1 MFEVFIVYDRDGD
14 GHQPKSLE
22 RDNKPQVVALL
33 QPVDGKL
40 PADEPLPL
48 VIYYGNINNWLWWI
62 TIHGNAKSN
71 RNSPTEVT
79 SINRIC
85 TE

>member
-14 GHQPKSLE
+14 VHQPKSLE

-40 PADEPLPL
+40 PADELLPL
-48 VIYYGNINNWLWWI
+48 VVDILREHKQLVVVDNNTRERQI
-62 TIHGNAKSN
+62 Q
-71 RNSPTEVT
+71 
-79 SINRIC
+79 
-85 TE
+85 

>member
-40 PADEPLPL
+40 SADEPLPL
-48 VIYYGNINNWLWWI
+48 VVDILREHKQLVVVDNNTRERQI
-62 TIHGNAKSN
+62 Q
-71 RNSPTEVT
+71 
-79 SINRIC
+79 
-85 TE
+85 

>member
-14 GHQPKSLE
+14 VHQPKSLE

-40 PADEPLPL
+40 PADGLLPL
-48 VIYYGNINNWLWWI
+48 VVDILREHKQLVVVDNNTRERQI
-62 TIHGNAKSN
+62 Q
-71 RNSPTEVT
+71 
-79 SINRIC
+79 
-85 TE
+85 

>member
-48 VIYYGNINNWLWWI
+48 VVDILREHKQLVVVGNNTRERQIQ
-62 TIHGNAKSN
+62 
-71 RNSPTEVT
+71 
-79 SINRIC
+79 
-85 TE
+85 